1 MSLSNGNNGMGPAD
15 IAAVVNGGFG
25 GGWGWGGPLGMMGM
39 MGGWGFG
46 GLGGWGGGGIMDILV
61 LFLLFGL
68 LGNGGFGGF
77 GGNRCGANTTCATPA
92 DVYNAVDQQTLISKL
107 DQQTYGIADSTFAL
121 NNTMTTGFAN
131 AELSRCN
138 MQAAFMQQLNN
149 MAMADQKCCC
159 ETREAI
165 QANTTQGIMNTGAI
179 QRQIADC
186 CCDLEKMNMQNRFD
200 AQNNTCST
208 LQAIDKLGDRIIGH
222 LNDRETQALR
232 DENQALRLRAS
243 QADQN
248 AVLRAAI
255 DASTAEIIRRTG
267 NECPVPAYVVPNPNC
282 CYGNPLGVG
291 YNNSGYGWNGG
302 CGCGNCA

>member
-25 GGWGWGGPLGMMGM
+25 GGWGWGGPFGMMGA
-39 MGGWGFG
+39 MGGW

-68 LGNGGFGGF
+68 IGGGGWGF
-77 GGNRCGANTTCATPA
+77 GGNARGNCGCSTCATPA

-107 DQQTYGIADSTFAL
+107 DQQTYGLADSTFAL

-138 MQAAFMQQLNN
+138 MQAAFMAQLNA
-149 MAMADQKCCC
+149 MAMDAQKCCC

-179 QRQIADC
+179 QRQISDC
-186 CCDLEKMNMQNRFD
+186 CCDLEKMNLQNRFD
-200 AQNNTCST
+200 AQQANCTT

-222 LNDRETQALR
+222 LADREAQALR
-232 DENQALRLRAS
+232 DENQALRLKAS

-248 AVLRAAI
+248 AALRAAI
-255 DASTAEIIRRTG
+255 EHPPQRSSAAPAMSAPCPHTSCPTPTAATAIRW
-267 NECPVPAYVVPNPNC
+267 V
-282 CYGNPLGVG
+282 
-291 YNNSGYGWNGG
+291 
-302 CGCGNCA
+302 

>member
-25 GGWGWGGPLGMMGM
+25 GGWGWGAPFGM
-39 MGGWGFG
+39 MGGMGGFG
-46 GLGGWGGGGIMDILV
+46 MGGWGNGGIWDILV

-267 NECPVPAYVVPNPNC
+267 NDCPVPAYVVPNPNC

-302 CGCGNCA
+302 GCGNCA